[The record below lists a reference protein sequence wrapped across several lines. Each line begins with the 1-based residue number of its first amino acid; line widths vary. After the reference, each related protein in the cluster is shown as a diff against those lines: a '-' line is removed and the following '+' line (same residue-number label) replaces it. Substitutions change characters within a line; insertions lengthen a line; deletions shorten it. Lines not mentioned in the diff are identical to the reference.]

1 VAISLMF
8 GHKVGKTLEG
18 LEFDP
23 GKIGQCWF
31 PGIFWV
37 SWTSWFKAYVQH
49 EIKKKQCMIQNPSL
63 LELMC
68 HPCNA
73 ASFLMSGLFVKIYD
87 SYIK

>member
-49 EIKKKQCMIQNPSL
+49 EIKKKNSAWSKTHPSWNWCAILATLRHFWCQVCLSKYMI
-63 LELMC
+63 
-68 HPCNA
+68 H
-73 ASFLMSGLFVKIYD
+73 I
-87 SYIK
+87 